1 MEVEQKAL
9 TERTEIFYVQTTKV
23 AEIFWEWRHKV
34 MTRFFAAT
42 AGILV
47 VAGWFYK
54 TPELREWTFAPFFI
68 GACFCVVSHLL
79 DRVNTLVL
87 RDCYRIAKEIE
98 ATMANG
104 GGIFTCIE
112 GIHYHKGSYHSV
124 LRFVYLGTA
133 VIFMLFGIAAIVIT
147 K

>member
-1 MEVEQKAL
+1 MGSDDQPAL
-9 TERTEIFYVQTTKV
+9 GSIDTMYVQTAKV
-23 AEIFWEWRHKV
+23 AEPFWEWRHKV

-54 TPELREWTFAPFFI
+54 DPDLKAWTFAPLLV
-68 GACFCVVSHLL
+68 GACFSVISHLL
-79 DRVNTLVL
+79 DRVNTYVL
-87 RDCYRIAKEIE
+87 RDCYRIAKGLESK
-98 ATMANG
+98 MLDG
-104 GGIFTCIE
+104 GGIFTCIDN
-112 GIHYHKGSYHSV
+112 IHYNKGSYYAV

-133 VIFMLFGIAAIVIT
+133 AVFVILAVAAMVVV

>member
-1 MEVEQKAL
+1 MESEKPGGNKI
-9 TERTEIFYVQTTKV
+9 EIIYSQTAKV
-23 AEIFWEWRHKV
+23 AEVFWEWRHKV

-54 TPELREWTFAPFFI
+54 APELKAWTFAPFFV
-68 GACFCVVSHLL
+68 GACFSVISHLL
-79 DRVNTLVL
+79 DRVNTHVL
-87 RDCYRIAKEIE
+87 RDCYRL
-98 ATMANG
+98 ANNLESKMVDG

-112 GIHYHKGSYHSV
+112 SIHYHKGSYYGV

-133 VIFMLFGIAAIVIT
+133 AIFAVLGAVALVVL